1 MDSVTDLTLDDLA
14 TQYLE
19 TLTQK
24 KRLKIEPA
32 VLKFV
37 RWCGKDRP
45 AVNVTG
51 QEVER
56 YAQDLSKMAAT
67 ESSPHV
73 RAFLNFAHKLG
84 TFRISLAPSFRVR
97 KSPNTSKEGP
107 KRARVV
113 SQLTAEGFERIQ
125 TELKELKS
133 RRAPLAEAI
142 MKAAADKDFRENA
155 PLDAAR
161 EDQGRVESRIL
172 ELEALVRT
180 AELLKEDHTRSAD
193 SRVAIGRTVALENLT
208 NGNKVQYKLV
218 SPSEAKISEGRI
230 SIASPVGKAMLGRV
244 NGDEVVVVAPA
255 GALRFKILEIVS

>member
-32 VLKFV
+32 VAKFV
-37 RWCGKDRP
+37 RWCGKDRL

-97 KSPNTSKEGP
+97 KSPTSSKAGP
-107 KRARVV
+107 KRAQVV

-133 RRAPLAEAI
+133 RRGALAEAI

-180 AELLKEDHTRSAD
+180 AELLKEDHVRSAD

-255 GALRFKILEIVS
+255 GAMRFKILEIVS

>member
-1 MDSVTDLTLDDLA
+1 
-14 TQYLE
+14 
-19 TLTQK
+19 
-24 KRLKIEPA
+24 
-32 VLKFV
+32 
-37 RWCGKDRP
+37 
-45 AVNVTG
+45 
-51 QEVER
+51 
-56 YAQDLSKMAAT
+56 
-67 ESSPHV
+67 
-73 RAFLNFAHKLG
+73 
-84 TFRISLAPSFRVR
+84 
-97 KSPNTSKEGP
+97 
-107 KRARVV
+107 
-113 SQLTAEGFERIQ
+113 
-125 TELKELKS
+125 
-133 RRAPLAEAI
+133 

-180 AELLKEDHTRSAD
+180 AELLKEDHVRSAD

-255 GALRFKILEIVS
+255 GAMRFKILEIVS

>member
-1 MDSVTDLTLDDLA
+1 MDSVTDLTLEDLA
-14 TQYLE
+14 TQFLG

-32 VLKFV
+32 VAKFV

-45 AVNVTG
+45 AINVTG
-51 QEVER
+51 REVER
-56 YAQDLSKMAAT
+56 YAQDLSITSAT

-73 RAFLNFAHKLG
+73 RAFLNFAHKQG
-84 TFRISLAPSFRVR
+84 TFPLSLAPSFRVR
-97 KSPNTSKEGP
+97 KATITSKEGP

-113 SQLTAEGFERIQ
+113 SQLTPEGFERIQ
-125 TELKELKS
+125 TELKDLKS
-133 RRAPLAEAI
+133 RRGALAEAI

-155 PLDAAR
+155 PLEAAR

-180 AELLKEDHTRSAD
+180 AELLKDDQARTPD

-230 SIASPVGKAMLGRV
+230 SIASPVGKAMLGRSG
-244 NGDEVVVVAPA
+244 GDEVVVVAPA
-255 GALRFKILEIVS
+255 GAMKFRILKIVS